1 MTDAIPVYLDCDTGI
16 DDAVALAYLIA
27 HPGVRV
33 VGIGTVSGNVS
44 AERAAS
50 NTLALLA
57 AAGVDDVPV
66 AVGAADPLG
75 GSFHGGA
82 PRVHGEDG
90 VGGVGGILPSATRQP
105 ETATDAAGLLIR
117 LAADYGAEL
126 RVLAVGPLTNFAVAL
141 RRDASVASRV
151 HSVTVMG
158 GALDAPGNVSLVAE
172 ANLRNDP
179 AAAAEVLA
187 APWPVTLVPLD
198 VTTQHT
204 FGEAHRAEL
213 LAAPGQVPRL
223 LGAML
228 DTYFGF
234 YTARYGER
242 RCALHDPLAAAAV
255 VGDVGEPA
263 WRRGWFDVVDDHAH
277 ADHGRVIELEPV
289 LPHDHDGPSRPA
301 SRALM
306 GADAAVADRILRR
319 ILQHDWPV
327 AATGSR
333 EG

>member
-16 DDAVALAYLIA
+16 DDAVALAYLLA

-44 AERAAS
+44 AERAAA

-57 AAGVDDVPV
+57 ASGVDDVPV
-66 AVGAADPLG
+66 AVGSADPLG
-75 GSFHGGA
+75 GTFHGGA
-82 PRVHGEDG
+82 PQVHGEDG
-90 VGGVGGILPSATRQP
+90 VGGVGDALPAATRLP
-105 ETATDAAGLLIR
+105 EATTDAAGLLIR
-117 LAADYGAEL
+117 LAGEHAAEL
-126 RVLAVGPLTNFAVAL
+126 RVLAVGPLTNLAVAL
-141 RRDASVASRV
+141 RRDPGLAGRV

-179 AAAAEVLA
+179 AAAAGVLA
-187 APWPVTLVPLD
+187 ASWPVTLVPLD
-198 VTTQHT
+198 VTTRHT
-204 FGEAHRAEL
+204 FDEGHRTAL
-213 LAAPGQVPRL
+213 LAAPGLVPRL

-228 DTYFGF
+228 DAYFEF
-234 YTARYGER
+234 YTVRYGER

-255 VGDVGEPA
+255 AGDVAEPT
-263 WRRGWFDVVDDHAH
+263 WRRGWFDVVDDDAH
-277 ADHGRVIELEPV
+277 GDHGRMIELESRQPA
-289 LPHDHDGPSRPA
+289 DEADRPA

-306 GADAAVADRILRR
+306 GADEAAADRILRR
-319 ILQHDWPV
+319 ILDHAWPAAV
-327 AATGSR
+327 AGPR